1 MLKVL
6 TEHILKEPKIRMM
19 DFNPERPDLKTIL
32 LNGVLFESSYEAR
45 IFKRNIKVIYDKIIE
60 ELGYD
65 PRELGIPEHILN
77 QLE

>member
-45 IFKRNIKVIYDKIIE
+45 MFKRNIDKIFK
-60 ELGYD
+60 
-65 PRELGIPEHILN
+65 
-77 QLE
+77 